1 LIIWAALLV
10 CCDSDSLSQ
19 EALIVF
25 VLLVDPRPERSSSLL
40 TSAKT
45 QLRLVR
51 NRRWSIQN
59 PWHWVRDAALQD
71 VFYHLSQNYFICQKM
86 SYF

>member
-1 LIIWAALLV
+1 
-10 CCDSDSLSQ
+10 
-19 EALIVF
+19 VF
-25 VLLVDPRPERSSSLL
+25 VLLVDPRPVRSSSLL

-71 VFYHLSQNYFICQKM
+71 VFFSFIAELFHLPKNVLFLSRNFMLQA
-86 SYF
+86 SRG